1 MPFRC
6 WLFYQSVSS
15 LIGPISETYA
25 GILIFFWNLT
35 TKVFCNRKD
44 VSGAPHVQTY
54 FNEIVTLHVLSSDFL
69 LPSNVDFTEEQ
80 MKTWY
85 FSFSGICKKPAPV
98 LHFNAETFICK
109 HALADMVFLSS
120 SFRIQSCWYF
130 STIYSVSS
138 HNMWLHKYER
148 HFSFLMQ
155 PTIHGRLAH
164 IWFSVNNYFPL
175 NRKQVYLLCSSVLLN
190 GPHIHYVVKGAY
202 TLERSMSSYAT
213 RLFLRDE
220 IH

>member
-25 GILIFFWNLT
+25 VILIFFWNLT

-80 MKTWY
+80 MKTCY
-85 FSFSGICKKPAPV
+85 FSFSGICKKSAPV
-98 LHFNAETFICK
+98 LHFSAETLICK
-109 HALADMVFLSS
+109 HALADMVFSLHR
-120 SFRIQSCWYF
+120 FV
-130 STIYSVSS
+130 YSLADTSQQFTV
-138 HNMWLHKYER
+138 
-148 HFSFLMQ
+148 FL
-155 PTIHGRLAH
+155 PTICGSTSTNTTFH
-164 IWFSVNNYFPL
+164 S
-175 NRKQVYLLCSSVLLN
+175 
-190 GPHIHYVVKGAY
+190 
-202 TLERSMSSYAT
+202 
-213 RLFLRDE
+213 
-220 IH
+220 